1 MADQNFNAVLA
12 GWDISERED
21 SSILS
26 IEMKLITRS
35 DLMEIHT
42 LNLTKIQ
49 AQALITAI
57 AKHIEVMQ

>member
-1 MADQNFNAVLA
+1 MVDQHFNAVLA

-26 IEMKLITRS
+26 IEMKLITKS
-35 DLMEIHT
+35 DLMKIHT

-49 AQALITAI
+49 AQALTTAI
-57 AKHIEVMQ
+57 AEHIEVMQ